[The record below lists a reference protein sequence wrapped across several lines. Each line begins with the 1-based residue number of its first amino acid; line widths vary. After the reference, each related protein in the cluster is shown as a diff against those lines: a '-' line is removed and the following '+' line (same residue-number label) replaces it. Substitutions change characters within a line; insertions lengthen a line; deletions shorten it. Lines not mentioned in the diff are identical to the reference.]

1 MQSIKLNVQQVV
13 TAMSLVTAIAGA
25 AYFIDDRYAMAT
37 DFEER
42 VQYAD
47 NYHLE
52 QEIGR
57 AQDKLEGLLL
67 IPSAE
72 RREWQRKEI
81 IRLENLINKLIRSRG

>member
-1 MQSIKLNVQQVV
+1 MKAEQIVTVV
-13 TAMSLVTAIAGA
+13 SLITAIAGA
-25 AYFIDDRYAMAT
+25 SYFIDDRYAMAS

-42 VQYAD
+42 VLYAD

-52 QEIGR
+52 QEIAR

-72 RREWQRKEI
+72 RRPWQQQEI
-81 IRLENLINKLIRSRG
+81 IRLENLIARLIRNRG